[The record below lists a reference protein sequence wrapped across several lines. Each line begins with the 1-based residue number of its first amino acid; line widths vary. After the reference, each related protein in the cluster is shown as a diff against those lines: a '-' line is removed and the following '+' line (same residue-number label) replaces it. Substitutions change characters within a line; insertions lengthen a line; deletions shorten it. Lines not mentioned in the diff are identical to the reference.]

1 MKERVGGEIPFF
13 IRALYIL
20 RHSFLWTDVTIN
32 LDYMRRRAG
41 GGGVMLLSVYSRL
54 AAWDDHKT
62 DFTAPVRSIDAR
74 FVFCQ
79 LLPDF

>member
-1 MKERVGGEIPFF
+1 MDGRYNQLGLHEEEG
-13 IRALYIL
+13 
-20 RHSFLWTDVTIN
+20 
-32 LDYMRRRAG
+32 G